1 MMTIEIDFDVYKALT
16 ARRGDETVSYNDVLR
31 TVLGLGQPA
40 AGLRRLFGLG
50 SSKAETA
57 EAPGGRINNW
67 LYKGI
72 MFPAGTSLRAK
83 YKGQV
88 HTARIDRG
96 GIVVGG
102 KRFATPSDA
111 ARTVTGTNVNGWR
124 FWQCRLPGETGWRRL
139 DTLRQDS

>member
-31 TVLGLGQPA
+31 TLLGLSQPA
-40 AGLRRLFGLG
+40 AGLRRLFGFG
-50 SSKAETA
+50 GGKSEASDTA
-57 EAPGGRINNW
+57 KGAITDW
-67 LYKGI
+67 FYKGI
-72 MFPAGTSLRAK
+72 RFPAGTSLRAK

-88 HTARIDRG
+88 HAARVDRG

-111 ARTVTGTNVNGWR
+111 ARAVTGTNVNGWR
-124 FWQCRLPGETGWRRL
+124 FWQCRLPGEAGWRRL
-139 DTLRQDS
+139 DALRQDS

>member
-1 MMTIEIDFDVYKALT
+1 MMTIEIDFDVYKAMT

-31 TVLGLGQPA
+31 TLLGLSQPA

-50 SSKAETA
+50 GSRPEGSGASKDTVTD
-57 EAPGGRINNW
+57 W
-67 LYKGI
+67 FYKGI
-72 MFPAGTSLRAK
+72 RFPAGTSLRAK

-88 HTARIDRG
+88 HVARIDRG

-111 ARTVTGTNVNGWR
+111 ARAVTGTNVNGWR

-139 DTLRQDS
+139 DARRQDS

>member
-31 TVLGLGQPA
+31 TLLGLSQPT

-50 SSKAETA
+50 GGRAAVSDSSKGSVTD
-57 EAPGGRINNW
+57 W
-67 LYKGI
+67 SYKGI
-72 MFPAGTSLRAK
+72 RFPAGTSLRAK

-88 HTARIDRG
+88 HVARIDRG

-111 ARTVTGTNVNGWR
+111 ARAVTGTNVNGWR

-139 DTLRQDS
+139 DALRQDS

>member
-31 TVLGLGQPA
+31 TLLDLSQPA

-50 SSKAETA
+50 GSKPETSESA
-57 EAPGGRINNW
+57 KDSTTAW
-67 LYKGI
+67 FYKGI
-72 MFPAGTSLRAK
+72 KFPPGTSLRAK
-83 YKGQV
+83 YKGRV
-88 HTARIDRG
+88 HTARIEHG

-111 ARTVTGTNVNGWR
+111 ARAVTGTNVNGWR
-124 FWQCRLPGETGWRRL
+124 FWQCRLPGDAGWRRL
-139 DTLRQDS
+139 DALRQDS

>member
-31 TVLGLGQPA
+31 TLLGLSQPA
-40 AGLRRLFGLG
+40 AGLRRLFGFGG
-50 SSKAETA
+50 SKP
-57 EAPGGRINNW
+57 EASNAGKGSITDW
-67 LYKGI
+67 FYKGI
-72 MFPAGTSLRAK
+72 RFPIGTSLRAK

-88 HTARIDRG
+88 RAARIDRG

-111 ARTVTGTNVNGWR
+111 ARAVTGTNVNGWR

-139 DTLRQDS
+139 DALRQDS

>member
-31 TVLGLGQPA
+31 TLLGLSQPV

-50 SSKAETA
+50 SSKPETSGVA
-57 EAPGGRINNW
+57 KSGITDW
-67 LYKGI
+67 SYKGI
-72 MFPAGTSLRAK
+72 RFPMGTSLRAK

-88 HTARIDRG
+88 HVARIDGG

-111 ARTVTGTNVNGWR
+111 ARAVTGTNVNGWR
-124 FWQCRLPGETGWRRL
+124 FWQCRLPGEAGWRRL
-139 DTLRQDS
+139 DALRQDS

>member
-16 ARRGDETVSYNDVLR
+16 ARRNDETVSYNDVLR
-31 TVLGLGQPA
+31 TLLGLSQPV

-50 SSKAETA
+50 
-57 EAPGGRINNW
+57 GGKPEGSDAAKGVVNDW
-67 LYKGI
+67 FYKGI
-72 MFPAGTSLRAK
+72 QFPAGTSLRAK

-88 HTARIDRG
+88 HVARIDRG

-111 ARTVTGTNVNGWR
+111 ARAVTGTNVNGWR
-124 FWQCRLPGETGWRRL
+124 FWQCRLPGEAGWRRL
-139 DTLRQDS
+139 DALRQDS

>member
-31 TVLGLGQPA
+31 ALLGLSQPA
-40 AGLRRLFGLG
+40 AGLRRLFGLDG
-50 SSKAETA
+50 GKPAALESSK
-57 EAPGGRINNW
+57 GGTTDW
-67 LYKGI
+67 FYKGI
-72 MFPAGTSLRAK
+72 RFPPGTSLRAK

-88 HTARIDRG
+88 HNARIERG

-111 ARTVTGTNVNGWR
+111 ARAVTGTNVNGWR
-124 FWQCRLPGETGWRRL
+124 FWQCRLPGDAGWRRL
-139 DTLRQDS
+139 DALRHDS

>member
-16 ARRGDETVSYNDVLR
+16 ARRGDEAVSYNDVLR
-31 TVLGLGQPA
+31 SVLGLSQPA

-50 SSKAETA
+50 
-57 EAPGGRINNW
+57 GGRTEVSGSSNGGVTDW
-67 LYKGI
+67 FYKGI
-72 MFPAGTSLRAK
+72 RFPAGTSLRAK

-88 HTARIDRG
+88 HAARIDRG

-111 ARTVTGTNVNGWR
+111 ARAITGTNVNGWR
-124 FWQCRLPGETGWRRL
+124 FWQCRLPGDTGWRRL
-139 DTLRQDS
+139 DALRQDP

>member
-31 TVLGLGQPA
+31 TLLGLSQPA

-50 SSKAETA
+50 GSKPETSSSTTSAITD
-57 EAPGGRINNW
+57 W
-67 LYKGI
+67 FYKGI
-72 MFPAGTSLRAK
+72 LFPAGTSLRAK

-88 HTARIDRG
+88 HVARIDRS

-102 KRFATPSDA
+102 KRFTTPSDA
-111 ARTVTGTNVNGWR
+111 ARAVTGTNVNGWR
-124 FWQCRLPGETGWRRL
+124 FWQCRLPGEAGWRRL
-139 DTLRQDS
+139 DALRQDS